1 MATFDRHDSSR
12 RVGPRIE
19 KPLTQAHAAASPDA
33 AGSSTYLAGYRDA
46 PAGGLASA
54 SVTFT
59 VPTYTCTPAEER
71 FGSLEANGVYT
82 DSLSA
87 FAFVGAACSGSGV
100 SYDYFFDVGS
110 ANFGESGAAAGDVIV
125 ASLFESSSSTFVKI
139 HDLTNG
145 EFWDT
150 DQPSNLG
157 DSVVDLGTF
166 NEETISG
173 LRLTNFKKVAFTN
186 ATVNGDDLGFESP
199 SAVNALEWRRS
210 ALADGRH
217 QYDRHRFGLL
227 GQVQGGLV
235 TNRPVALRRE
245 RWSLASPPL
254 SAGRRCRGPGQDTG
268 IVAMDDP
275 KSAAY
280 NGAAGSNACCGTFS
294 LNGRGWDDHSHSPH
308 PTPDTG
314 PAALRSRNSAGRAHG
329 GARHRGVRSGCTR
342 AADRDAADGTSGVGF
357 S

>member
-1 MATFDRHDSSR
+1 MTIRTDLTRHRGPVRLSAVGAVTAALALATLGIATTAAAG
-12 RVGPRIE
+12 VPGPHIE

-199 SAVNALEWRRS
+199 SAVNALNGGDLLLQTGGISTTATGS
-210 ALADGRH
+210 AFSVKFKA
-217 QYDRHRFGLL
+217 
-227 GQVQGGLV
+227 
-235 TNRPVALRRE
+235 
-245 RWSLASPPL
+245 AS
-254 SAGRRCRGPGQDTG
+254 
-268 IVAMDDP
+268 
-275 KSAAY
+275 
-280 NGAAGSNACCGTFS
+280 
-294 LNGRGWDDHSHSPH
+294 
-308 PTPDTG
+308 
-314 PAALRSRNSAGRAHG
+314 
-329 GARHRGVRSGCTR
+329 
-342 AADRDAADGTSGVGF
+342 
-357 S
+357 